1 MKPEWSTAGP
11 LTDLQEH
18 ELHERNIERL
28 ATELNLPVP
37 EVQRS
42 YNEVLNDL
50 KRDATIKTYLPVLVS
65 RNVKERLRRT

>member
-1 MKPEWSTAGP
+1 MNREWSSAGS

-18 ELHERNIERL
+18 ELHARNIERL
-28 ATELNLPVP
+28 AQELNLPAP
-37 EVQRS
+37 DVQRS

-50 KRDATIKTYLPVLVS
+50 KRDATIKTFLPVLVS